1 MDWKSLISSIAP
13 MLGTALGGPLGGMA
27 VQAIGSALGLSATSE
42 DAIKQAIAGA
52 TPEQM
57 LAIKQADNDFAVKM
71 QALGF
76 DHQEKI
82 QALNEQAAELDVKD
96 RQGARDMQVANKSW
110 IIPTIAI
117 LVTLGFFGL
126 LAYMA
131 TNPVPVANQAQLN
144 IMLGSLG
151 TAWVTIMSFFF
162 GGNHGSQDITTMLYK
177 STPVDQG
184 ETK

>member
-27 VQAIGSALGLSATSE
+27 VQAIGTSLGLSSATE
-42 DAIKQAIAGA
+42 DTIKQAIAGA

-57 LAIKQADNDFAVKM
+57 LAIKNADNDFAVKM
-71 QALGF
+71 KALGF

-82 QALNEQAAELDVKD
+82 LALNEQAEELDVKD
-96 RQGARDMQVANKSW
+96 RQGARDMQIANKSW
-110 IIPTIAI
+110 IIPVIAI

-162 GGNHGSQDITTMLYK
+162 GGNHNNQEVTSMLYK
-177 STPVDQG
+177 STPVDEQ
-184 ETK
+184 K